1 MSVTT
6 TNPLTKAPAPSP
18 DLLAVDV
25 TGLLSGKTV
34 WTGALWQQIMA
45 SLASVGLTICL
56 VVVLAWVALGV
67 YTTAIDNVF
76 KVINANIKP
85 DAALRMGQ
93 RATTLSQILRSVGKV
108 VILFMAG
115 LIILSKLGVNVA
127 PILASAGI
135 VGLAVG
141 FGAQS
146 LVKDVIS
153 GFFILAE
160 DQYGVG
166 DVIELSGQ
174 SGVVEKMNLRITQIR
189 TQAGQLITIPN
200 GGITTVINHSKEWAC
215 AVLDIGVAYDTDP
228 DKVITVLKAVGEEL
242 MAEMPD
248 KIMGPVEVLGM
259 EAFKESEVVFKMTI
273 KTVPLA
279 QWAVTRACRRKIW
292 YRFQQEGIEIPFPHR
307 VLRVTSQNERTDN
320 PIGSL
325 GSQSADPQLA
335 ASVKAEKP
343 A

>member
-1 MSVTT
+1 MTAPV
-6 TNPLTKAPAPSP
+6 TKAPAPTP
-18 DLLAVDV
+18 DLFALDM
-25 TGLLSGKTV
+25 TSLLNGKAFTS
-34 WTGALWQQIMA
+34 GALWQQLMA
-45 SLASVGLTICL
+45 SLASVGLTIML
-56 VVVLAWVALGV
+56 VVVLAWLALSL
-67 YTTAIDNVF
+67 YTTAIDNIF

-93 RATTLSQILRSVGKV
+93 RATTLSHILRSVGKV

-166 DVIELSGQ
+166 DVIEVNGQ
-174 SGVVEKMNLRITQIR
+174 SGTVEKMNLRITQLR
-189 TQAGQLITIPN
+189 ALNGQLVTIPN
-200 GGITTVINHSKEWAC
+200 GAIGTVINHSKEWAC
-215 AVLDIGVAYDTDP
+215 AVLEVGVAYDTDP
-228 DKVITVLKAVGEEL
+228 DKVINVLKAVGEEL

-248 KIMGPVEVLGM
+248 KIQGPVEVLGM
-259 EAFKESEVVFKMTI
+259 EAFKESEVVFKLTI
-273 KTVPLA
+273 KTQPLA
-279 QWAVTRACRRKIW
+279 QWAVSRAYRRKIW
-292 YRFQQEGIEIPFPHR
+292 YRFQQEGIEIPFPQR
-307 VLRVTSQNERTDN
+307 VLRVTSQNERSEN

-325 GSQSADPQLA
+325 GSNSADPELA
-335 ASVKAEKP
+335 TRVKAEKP